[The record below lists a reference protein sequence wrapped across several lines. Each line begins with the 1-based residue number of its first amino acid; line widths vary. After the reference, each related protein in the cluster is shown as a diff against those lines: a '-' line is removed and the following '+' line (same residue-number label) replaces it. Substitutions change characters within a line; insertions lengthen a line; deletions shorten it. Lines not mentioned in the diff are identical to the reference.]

1 MKEEII
7 ILRPKLEE
15 ANVQTNYLIKTVQK
29 EQITVDQRKK
39 VVEEEEQICLGNSRA
54 AEELK
59 NQCTYDLNMV
69 MPILEEASKNLKT
82 IQRSHI
88 DFIKQIKNPLPAIKK
103 LFQGLCI
110 LYQIQNVPQIKDPD
124 NQYKKLSDWTTPT

>member
-1 MKEEII
+1 MDKMKEDII

-29 EQITVDQRKK
+29 EQVTVDSRKK
-39 VVEEEEQICLGNSRA
+39 VVEEEERICLVNRRS

-59 NQCTYDLNMV
+59 DQCTQDLNKV
-69 MPILEEASKNLKT
+69 LPILEEASKNLKT

-103 LFQGLCI
+103 LF
-110 LYQIQNVPQIKDPD
+110 
-124 NQYKKLSDWTTPT
+124 